1 MSKNA
6 DHADL
11 IEQLRYPDDS
21 MAMRL
26 EAADL
31 IEWQARELRH
41 LARRIGEV
49 ETELKKAKEL
59 LGGFEWKRAEIK
71 KAKELSGGFEWKR
84 VENGANRK

>member
-31 IEWQARELRH
+31 IEWQASEAPAPGAPHRRGGNRTQESQGA
-41 LARRIGEV
+41 ARR
-49 ETELKKAKEL
+49 L
-59 LGGFEWKRAEIK
+59 
-71 KAKELSGGFEWKR
+71 
-84 VENGANRK
+84 

>member
-1 MSKNA
+1 
-6 DHADL
+6 
-11 IEQLRYPDDS
+11 
-21 MAMRL
+21 MAGPPK
-26 EAADL
+26 
-31 IEWQARELRH
+31 LRH

-84 VENGANRK
+84 VEMEQIANNRKFLILFSRMYHSGLWQESGRLTTN